1 MLDRTACNSS
11 AKLLATIALTI
22 CFLTSSANSLA
33 EKLKGQPGTMKIDT
47 AGITYFALE
56 RDTLTS
62 IAKRFTTTPNN
73 WEALGKL
80 NQVRNDRAIPI
91 GSGIIIPADLL
102 PEEASQ
108 ARVLA
113 IAGNVKEINTKGIES
128 SLAVGNIVY
137 EGSQI
142 STDKNSFVT
151 FGLPDDSRI
160 SVPSNSQVNLAK
172 LRMTQYVKS
181 PRTQIKLV
189 QGKVESKVTPLSQNK
204 GRFEVS
210 SPLAIAGVRGTHF
223 RVGVNENG
231 VANEVLEG
239 GVAVGNKD
247 KPQALVLPAG
257 QGNIVSKAGV
267 GKAIALLPAPI
278 LVDAYQLQ
286 ERPTL
291 QFSVQATNQAVSYHA
306 QISKDAESQNL
317 VAEAHDK
324 NLQFKFEGLD
334 DGNYFIRVTAIDA
347 NGLEGMPSTHAF
359 KLKARPE
366 PPFLM
371 SPKHKVRAESV
382 SFNWTQSG
390 EAKAYRLQ
398 VASDVQFKHIVL
410 DQSDITA
417 VEFSTDKLALGSYFW
432 RVASIIEKN
441 QTIDQGPFSP
451 AQGFQLLAPQAM
463 NEVKDTG
470 QNQME
475 FTWPAEPGQ
484 SFLVQIAEDAD
495 FKKLYLSKEL
505 DQANL
510 RIPRPEAGTYYIRV
524 RATDPDRFVG
534 NFSKP
539 QKFEIFLRWTTGS
552 GDPLDSASG
561 TVRPQKP

>member
-11 AKLLATIALTI
+11 AKLLANIALTI
-22 CFLTSSANSLA
+22 CFLTSSANSLS

-91 GSGIIIPADLL
+91 GSGISIPADLL

-113 IAGNVKEINTKGIES
+113 IAGNVKEINAKGIES
-128 SLAVGNIVY
+128 SLAVGSIVY

-267 GKAIALLPAPI
+267 GKAITLLPAPI

-359 KLKARPE
+359 KLKACPE

-390 EAKAYRLQ
+390 QAKAYRLQ